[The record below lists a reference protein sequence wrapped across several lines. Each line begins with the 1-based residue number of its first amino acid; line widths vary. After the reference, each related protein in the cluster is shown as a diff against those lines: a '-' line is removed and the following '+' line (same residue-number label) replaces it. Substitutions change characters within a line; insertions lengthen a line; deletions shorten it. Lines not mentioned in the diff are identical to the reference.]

1 MRNNVYV
8 SLPDREQK
16 KEFDMAVKKILT
28 EDGNEDFLIDTISYG
43 FCDLP
48 PDDLY
53 ILSDEINVYSPHA
66 EVPSSK
72 IENAFKYYPVDR
84 DDTPLI
90 LIDTTLFGSAKTGV
104 LIGKNG
110 VYWENDWTTD
120 SAKKKLSWG
129 ELVYLYNENEECITA
144 YETDLFF
151 NDDCVLNMAGSSMK
165 REDLEKA
172 LRIIVS
178 SLLRDIRL
186 SYFSE
191 SDSEF
196 DESEDE
202 DEFDWDKIKDS
213 YANAFDDASQ
223 NYKPVEAPLVV
234 ESTGE
239 LDKLKLELEFKKLEL
254 EKLELELRIKSLT
267 GA

>member
-1 MRNNVYV
+1 MRSNVYV

-28 EDGNEDFLIDTISYG
+28 EDGNEDFLINTITYG

-53 ILSDEINVYSPHA
+53 ILSDEIDVYSPHA
-66 EVPSSK
+66 EVPLSK

-129 ELVYLYNENEECITA
+129 ELVYLYNENEECISA
-144 YETDLFF
+144 YETNLFF

-172 LRIIVS
+172 LRRIVS
-178 SLLRDIRL
+178 ALLTDIRL
-186 SYFSE
+186 SYLAG

-196 DESEDE
+196 DESEDKE
-202 DEFDWDKIKDS
+202 EFDWEKIKDS
-213 YANAFDDASQ
+213 YANAFINDGQDNNLGIIPSVAEPASDI
-223 NYKPVEAPLVV
+223 
-234 ESTGE
+234 
-239 LDKLKLELEFKKLEL
+239 DKLKLELELKKLEL
-254 EKLELELRIKSLT
+254 EKLELELRIKSL
-267 GA
+267 ADA